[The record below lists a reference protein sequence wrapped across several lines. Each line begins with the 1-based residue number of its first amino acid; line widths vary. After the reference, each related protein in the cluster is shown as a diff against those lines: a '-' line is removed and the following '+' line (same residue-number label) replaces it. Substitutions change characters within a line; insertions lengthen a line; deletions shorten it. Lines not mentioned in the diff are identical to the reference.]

1 MSCWWEWP
9 KMNVTGIFNTEG
21 KWVWIRHW
29 YRSYC
34 QACQVKI
41 LFSFLSNIFQS
52 SLLSHIYYS
61 YEPTSREHLSFRE
74 LVEQTCT
81 QLEGAFALVFKS
93 SLYPGQTVATRR
105 GSPLL
110 VGFVCLYHRF
120 DWNFKMNIIF
130 YRLVFWPKIG
140 LLQIMFQSTTVRMI
154 EEEILEHL
162 HCSGGEWIIHLHQVK
177 NLY

>member
-1 MSCWWEWP
+1 
-9 KMNVTGIFNTEG
+9 MNVSGVFNTEG

-61 YEPTSREHLSFRE
+61 YEPSSREHLSFRE

-162 HCSGGEWIIHLHQVK
+162 HCSGREWIIHSHQVK
-177 NLY
+177 NLYYTQY

>member
-1 MSCWWEWP
+1 
-9 KMNVTGIFNTEG
+9 MNVSGVFNTEG

-61 YEPTSREHLSFRE
+61 YEPSSREHLSFRE

-110 VGFVCLYHRF
+110 VGFHVFIIECWNIFKLY
-120 DWNFKMNIIF
+120 IIF
-130 YRLVFWPKIG
+130 SRLVFWPRID
-140 LLQIMFQSTTVRMI
+140 LLQIMFQSTTARMI
-154 EEEILEHL
+154 EEEILEL
-162 HCSGGEWIIHLHQVK
+162 SRCSGGE
-177 NLY
+177 